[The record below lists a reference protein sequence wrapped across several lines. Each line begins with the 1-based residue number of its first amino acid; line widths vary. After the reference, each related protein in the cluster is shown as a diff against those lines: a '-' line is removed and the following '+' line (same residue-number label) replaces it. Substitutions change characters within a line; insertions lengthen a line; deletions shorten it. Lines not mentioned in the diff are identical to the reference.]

1 MEQFAVASFTFL
13 NTLRVHFPLGYC
25 PENILQE
32 TGNYNLQELMG
43 VPVLAGCFSDLQ
55 LCSPE
60 NPPGRKATAA

>member
-1 MEQFAVASFTFL
+1 MFL
-13 NTLRVHFPLGYC
+13 NTLWVHFPLGYC

-55 LCSPE
+55 LSGE
-60 NPPGRKATAA
+60 SSRKKGNSGLEF